1 MTYHHQSEYYRAAI
15 AISMEVPGGKASENF
30 GILLSVLPHSLFSY
44 AAEPFCET
52 IGVAGEHFRRGEA

>member
-1 MTYHHQSEYYRAAI
+1 
-15 AISMEVPGGKASENF
+15 MEVPGGKASENF